1 MFLYSCNWFRIKIWS
16 CISQWGFT
24 FLGEVGFWGTN
35 NYFSIDAI
43 ILIHFFKTFQATQE
57 YGDRDK
63 IMQVLEKHGG
73 ICDCQ
78 SSR

>member
-1 MFLYSCNWFRIKIWS
+1 MKLHILVVFRISWRS
-16 CISQWGFT
+16 WL
-24 FLGEVGFWGTN
+24 LGYKLLFSVGVFIT
-35 NYFSIDAI
+35 I
-43 ILIHFFKTFQATQE
+43 IFCETLQATQE

-78 SSR
+78 SSRYMLIFF